1 MSHTAELIAVGTELL
16 LGSISNTD
24 GQFLSRELSR
34 LGIAVYHHTVVGD
47 NPGRLRSA
55 VELARTR
62 ADLIITTGGLGPT
75 CDDLT
80 KNVLAECFGKKLI
93 YNEEAAGRIE
103 DYFRRSGR
111 EITPNNYQ
119 QAYLPEGCVPF
130 QNDWG
135 TAPGCGFEADGVRVI
150 MLPGPPSECRPMF
163 RERAV
168 PYLRDWTN
176 GAIVSRTLH
185 IFGMGE
191 SAVENLLRDKMNAME
206 NPTLAPYAK
215 EGEVELRLTAKARDD
230 QAARALIA
238 PAEGELREL
247 LGDLI
252 YGTDEDTLEGV
263 CLRLL
268 KEQGL
273 TLATAESC
281 TGGLMAKRL
290 TDLPGASAAFK
301 GGVVSYW
308 SEVKHDLLGVPQ
320 DLLDTYCAVS
330 EPVARA
336 MARGVRAALGTD
348 LGVSV
353 TGVAGPAP
361 DERGNPVGLV
371 YLGLAWAGG
380 DFVREVHAAGPRGR
394 IRQSAAN
401 HGFDLLR
408 RRLTGLP
415 LG

>member
-1 MSHTAELIAVGTELL
+1 MSHVAELIAVGTELL
-16 LGSISNTD
+16 LGSIANTD
-24 GQFLSRELSR
+24 GQFISRELSA

-47 NPGRLRSA
+47 NPGRLREA
-55 VELARTR
+55 VALAKTR

-80 KNVLAECFGKKLI
+80 KNVLAQCFGKKLI
-93 YNEEAAGRIE
+93 YNEEAAERME

-119 QAYLPEGCVPF
+119 QAYLPDGCVPF

-163 RERAV
+163 LERAV
-168 PYLRDWTN
+168 PYLGDWTD
-176 GAIVSRTLH
+176 GAIFSRTLH

-191 SAVENLLRDKMNAME
+191 SAVENLLRDRMNAMT

-215 EGEVELRLTAKARDD
+215 EGEMELRLTAKASDVHSA
-230 QAARALIA
+230 QVLIA
-238 PAEGELREL
+238 PAEAELREL

-252 YGTDEDTLEGV
+252 YGVDGDTLEGV

-273 TLATAESC
+273 TLSTAESC
-281 TGGLMAKRL
+281 TGGLMAKRI
-290 TDLPGASAAFK
+290 TDLSGASAVFK

-308 SEVKHDLLGVPQ
+308 SEVKHEVLGVPQ
-320 DLLDTYCAVS
+320 DLLDRYGAVS

-336 MARGVRAALGTD
+336 MARRVREKLGTD
-348 LGVSV
+348 LGVSI
-353 TGVAGPAP
+353 TGVAGPDP
-361 DERGNPVGLV
+361 DDRGTPVGLV
-371 YLGLAWAGG
+371 YVGLAWDGG
-380 DFVREVHAAGPRGR
+380 EFVREVH
-394 IRQSAAN
+394 
-401 HGFDLLR
+401 
-408 RRLTGLP
+408 
-415 LG
+415 